1 LSTKQFNNL
10 KESIL
15 KIVRRALLIAAIVGV
30 VAGCASGPKY
40 AEMKSKIPAMKAG
53 EGRIFIYRDSIFGAA
68 VQPKVSINGVEV
80 GTSQSNGFFYIDR
93 PAGDYKIS
101 GSTEV
106 ERSVSFV
113 LAAGETKYIQ
123 SSISMGLLVGRI
135 NFELVN
141 AAGGEAAVSGLSYT
155 GK

>member
-1 LSTKQFNNL
+1 L
-10 KESIL
+10 KL
-15 KIVRRALLIAAIVGV
+15 VRRAFLLAACVSLM
-30 VAGCASGPKY
+30 AGCASGPKY
-40 AEMKSKIPAMKAG
+40 TEMKSKIPAIKTG

-68 VQPKVSINGVEV
+68 VQPKVMINGVEV
-80 GTSQSNGFFYIDR
+80 GTSQSNGFFYVDR

-101 GSTEV
+101 SSTEV

-113 LAAGETKYIQ
+113 LAAGESKFIQ

-141 AAGGEAAVSGLSYT
+141 AAGGETAISGLAYT

>member
-1 LSTKQFNNL
+1 L
-10 KESIL
+10 KL
-15 KIVRRALLIAAIVGV
+15 VRRSLIVAALVTV

-40 AEMKSKIPAMKAG
+40 SEMKSKIPAMKAG
-53 EGRIFIYRDSIFGAA
+53 EGRVFVYRDSIFGAA
-68 VQPKVSINGVEV
+68 IQPKVMINGVEV
-80 GTSQSNGFFYIDR
+80 GTSQSNGFFYVDR

-101 GSTEV
+101 GATEV

-113 LAAGETKYIQ
+113 LAAGETKYIKTFM
-123 SSISMGLLVGRI
+123 SMGLLAGRV

-141 AAGGEAAVSGLSYT
+141 AAGGETAVSGLSYT

>member
-1 LSTKQFNNL
+1 L
-10 KESIL
+10 KL
-15 KIVRRALLIAAIVGV
+15 VRRSLFVAVLVAV

-40 AEMKSKIPAMKAG
+40 AEMKSKIPTMKPG
-53 EGRIFIYRDSIFGAA
+53 EGRVFVYRDSIFGAA
-68 VQPKVSINGVEV
+68 VQPKVMINGVEV
-80 GTSQSNGFFYIDR
+80 GTSQANGFFYVDR

-123 SSISMGLLVGRI
+123 SSISMGLLVGRV

-141 AAGGEAAVSGLSYT
+141 AAGGETAVSGLSYT